1 MVLVF
6 LLLLLISTLWTE
18 WSGTHLRLTEKLKFS
33 KPCTRSPCASIWA
46 SSGYWIERSLRR
58 LLWSSSGVFWQTLG
72 LAVLQGWP
80 NFPAVTSD
88 IKPGVSFKISL
99 PSVLFTALS
108 ARQIWLKPNRLHLTP
123 WQESE
128 TVSLYRQERSSPNPW
143 HICWWKDLWRT
154 SVSVPAVP
162 NSIHSR
168 HSNRH
173 DECSLVFCFTKLHP
187 TGHCFGACGE
197 TDKVVMIW
205 LLIQNLFLTRTSIC
219 DLWHRVWYMIRVCL
233 K

>member
-33 KPCTRSPCASIWA
+33 KPCPRSPCASIWA

-58 LLWSSSGVFWQTLG
+58 LLWSSSGVFWQTLR

-99 PSVLFTALS
+99 PSVLFSALS
-108 ARQIWLKPNRLHLTP
+108 ARQSWLKPNRLHLTP
-123 WQESE
+123 WEESE
-128 TVSLYRQERSSPNPW
+128 TVSLYRQERSPPNPW

-162 NSIHSR
+162 NIQIAMMSAAWYSASQSSTQPGIA
-168 HSNRH
+168 
-173 DECSLVFCFTKLHP
+173 L
-187 TGHCFGACGE
+187 GHVE
-197 TDKVVMIW
+197 RQTR
-205 LLIQNLFLTRTSIC
+205 LL
-219 DLWHRVWYMIRVCL
+219 WYDYWYKIYF
-233 K
+233 